1 MVSNEGDATKDE
13 VTVNGFKSVIT
24 VGVGGSGDI
33 SEEEFQN
40 NFADGEAGE
49 IIFDEEESN
58 CDKEEDA
65 MVEKSFSDDNCSNGL
80 CVLPEG
86 RRPDSPQLQ
95 ELDLPAAKWKV
106 PSKEIF
112 KPFIEAMNEFSM
124 IGDGDKVLVCLSGG
138 KDSLSLLHSI
148 RQYQFYAKKQV
159 RFPLFSLVYKCRS
172 TSRAS
177 NLSLAL

>member
-1 MVSNEGDATKDE
+1 M
-13 VTVNGFKSVIT
+13 NGFKSVIT
-24 VGVGGSGDI
+24 VGGSGNI

-58 CDKEEDA
+58 CDKEEEE
-65 MVEKSFSDDNCSNGL
+65 MVGKSTVDDNCSNGL
-80 CVLPEG
+80 CVLPGG
-86 RRPDSPQLQ
+86 RRPDSPQLK

-159 RFPLFSLVYKCRS
+159 HFPL
-172 TSRAS
+172 
-177 NLSLAL
+177 LS